1 MAAPRPGQ
9 KFRVLY
15 DFTAEEDGEMTV
27 RAGAVVVVIGEAD
40 LRNSVGRIGNVT
52 PCCCRLVER

>member
-27 RAGAVVVVIGEAD
+27 RAGAVVVVIGED
-40 LRNSVGRIGNVT
+40 QRDSVGRIGNVML
-52 PCCCRLVER
+52 CCCRLVKR